1 MIIVLGGGIAG
12 LAAARTLSGAGEE
25 YLVLE
30 REEEPG
36 GHCRTIDAG
45 SYAFDRSGH
54 FLHTAEAAMRDW
66 ILALP
71 GVSWKETARDA
82 RVFLRGKITPYPFQ
96 VNLRGHDPAFVSRCL
111 AGFAAA
117 RIRAAVRG
125 ERDPGDLAG
134 WLLSRF
140 GRAMCSAFFFPYN
153 RKVWRVPL
161 REMTCEWTGW
171 SVPVPRFE
179 DLLAGARGE
188 ERGGLGY
195 NASFLYPR
203 RGGIGAL
210 PRALARPLRG
220 RIRTGTEALALDLAR
235 RVVRT
240 ADGKVLP
247 YRAVVSTIPL
257 PELARRSSGLPAGPA
272 RAAAALRWVKVLAVN
287 LGVRR
292 PARAPGHWVYVPE
305 RRYPFFRVGFLS
317 NVAPSAAPDGC
328 AAVFAEKSFP
338 AGARV
343 DATRETRSAVAALRR
358 MGILSPGSR
367 IEEARPVLLDP
378 AYVVFDRARRR
389 AVPLLLDEFAR
400 RGVFPAG
407 RYGAWDYYGMER
419 SMADGIRAARDAMR
433 FAGGPGSRA

>member
-1 MIIVLGGGIAG
+1 MIIVLGGGVTG
-12 LAAARTLSGAGEE
+12 LAAARTLAAAGEE
-25 YLVLE
+25 FLVLE
-30 REEEPG
+30 KEDEPG
-36 GHCRTIDAG
+36 GFCRSIAAG
-45 SYAFDRSGH
+45 PYAFDMSGH
-54 FLHTAEAAMRDW
+54 FLHTAEPAMRDW

-82 RVFLRGKITPYPFQ
+82 RVFLRGKLTSYPFQ
-96 VNLRGHDPAFVSRCL
+96 ANLHGHDADFVARCL

-125 ERDPGDLAG
+125 EREEDNLAA
-134 WLLSRF
+134 WLLARF
-140 GRAMCSAFFFPYN
+140 GREMCAAFFFPYN
-153 RKVWRVPL
+153 RKMWRAPL

-179 DLLAGARGE
+179 DLLAGAHGDERRGM
-188 ERGGLGY
+188 GY

-210 PRALARPLRG
+210 PRALARSLRA
-220 RIRTGTEALALDLAR
+220 RIRTGAAASAVDLSR

-240 ADGKVLP
+240 ADGKVFP

-257 PELARRSSGLPAGPA
+257 PELARRAAGLASAP
-272 RAAAALRWVKVLAVN
+272 RKAAAALRWVKVLAVN

-292 PARAPGHWVYVPE
+292 PGRTPGHWVYVPE
-305 RRYPFFRVGFLS
+305 RSYPFFRVGFLS
-317 NVAPSAAPDGC
+317 NVAPSSAPEGC
-328 AAVFAEKSFP
+328 ASVFAERGFP

-343 DATRETRSAVAALRR
+343 DERREAESAVAGLRR
-358 MGILSPGSR
+358 MGVLAAGSR
-367 IEEARPVLLDP
+367 VEETRPVLLDP
-378 AYVVFDRARRR
+378 GYVVFDRPRRA
-389 AVPLLLDEFAR
+389 AVPLLLRELGR

-419 SMADGIRAARDAMR
+419 SMADGVRAARDAMR
-433 FAGGPGSRA
+433 FAGGTGSRA

>member
-12 LAAARTLSGAGEE
+12 LAAARTLAAAGEE
-25 YLVLE
+25 FLVLE
-30 REEEPG
+30 KEDEPG

-45 SYAFDRSGH
+45 PYAFDLSGH
-54 FLHTAEAAMRDW
+54 FLHTAEPAMRDW

-71 GVSWKETARDA
+71 GVSWKETDRDA
-82 RVFLRGKITPYPFQ
+82 RVFLRGRLTPYPFQ
-96 VNLRGHDPAFVSRCL
+96 ANLRGHDPAFVSRCL

-125 ERDPGDLAG
+125 EREADDLAG

-140 GRAMCSAFFFPYN
+140 GREMCAAFFFPYN
-153 RKVWRVPL
+153 RKMWRVPL
-161 REMTCEWTGW
+161 GEMTREWTGW

-179 DLLAGARGE
+179 DLLDGARGE
-188 ERGGLGY
+188 ERRGLGY

-210 PRALARPLRG
+210 PRALARPLRD
-220 RIRTGTEALALDLAR
+220 RIRTGAAAVALDLAR

-240 ADGKVLP
+240 GDGKVLP

-257 PELARRSSGLPAGPA
+257 PELARRSPGLSAGPR

-287 LGVRR
+287 LGVRG
-292 PARAPGHWVYVPE
+292 PARTPGHWVYVPE
-305 RRYPFFRVGFLS
+305 RAYPFFRVGFLS
-317 NVAPSAAPDGC
+317 NVSSSAAPDGC
-328 AAVFAEKSFP
+328 ASVFAEKSFP
-338 AGARV
+338 GGSRV
-343 DATRETRSAVAALRR
+343 DAGRETTAAVAGLRR
-358 MGILSPGSR
+358 MGILGRGSR
-367 IEEARPVLLDP
+367 VEEARPVLLDP
-378 AYVVFDRARRR
+378 AYVVFDRARRG
-389 AVPLLLDEFAR
+389 AVPLLLREFGR

-407 RYGAWDYYGMER
+407 RYGAWDYYGMEK

-433 FAGGPGSRA
+433 FAGGAGSRA